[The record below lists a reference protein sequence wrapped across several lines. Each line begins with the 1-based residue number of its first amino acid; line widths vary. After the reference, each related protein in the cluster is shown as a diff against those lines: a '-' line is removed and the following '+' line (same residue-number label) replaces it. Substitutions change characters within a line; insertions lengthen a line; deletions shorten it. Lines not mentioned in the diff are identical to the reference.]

1 MKEVG
6 SLQGEAMALSGIA
19 KASEYL
25 ANMGKACE
33 ALEAVSCW
41 YCYAVFVVKLK
52 HNDSF
57 ATWQQQHTISKY
69 LLLEIEVYWVYI
81 VPGDWL

>member
-33 ALEAVSCW
+33 ALEAVSCC
-41 YCYAVFVVKLK
+41 YCCCCCSCYACDQAKTDQL
-52 HNDSF
+52 
-57 ATWQQQHTISKY
+57 I
-69 LLLEIEVYWVYI
+69 
-81 VPGDWL
+81 